1 MPSRVQPVQQGDP
14 LRIGPYRVVGRLGA
28 GGMGTVYAA
37 LDAAEERMAVKVVH
51 PAQAADEEFR
61 ARFRREVQLSRRV
74 AGPCLVPVRD
84 ADIDA
89 PAPWLATPFV
99 PGPTLD
105 RHVATSGP
113 LTGARLCAMAAGTAA
128 ALTAV
133 HEAGIV
139 HRDVKPQNLILAPF
153 GPQVLDFGIAHAL
166 DGTSVTR
173 TGVMTGT
180 PGWISPEHYQTG
192 AVGPQGDVFA
202 WGALTAYAATGRLP
216 FGSGAPDVV
225 AFRVISAAPD
235 LDGLPADLR
244 PLVEQALAKEPSA
257 RPTAAELARGCAAL
271 LAAQPTAVLSPT
283 DQQPPTLISDLVG
296 LYWDLPPQDDPS
308 WPAPPR
314 RRSRARLYL
323 VVGAAAAVFGG
334 LGGAVAASQSSG
346 TTPKDAS
353 ASISRP
359 PAVDSA
365 PAAAPRHSPRR
376 TGAPVA
382 SSSAIPL
389 ASPSPQ
395 RAVAPSPAYTRSDSA
410 QPTVDEWAAA
420 RVPATPAEKVAARRL
435 VNDTASFFKG
445 QQYMGDDVVVTFNP
459 QAQTMF
465 VTFGPGAFPEGQ
477 DYHDDPNWIDDVR
490 SLMFAS
496 CSEAQQDFG
505 QDTTWPYGRA
515 VVVYRES
522 MATPLIADYREVT
535 HTDSCRV

>member
-1 MPSRVQPVQQGDP
+1 MSSRVQPVQQGDP
-14 LRIGPYRVVGRLGA
+14 LQVGPYRVVGRLGA

-37 LDAAEERMAVKVVH
+37 LGAAGERMAVKVVH
-51 PAQAADEEFR
+51 PAQAADDEFR

-74 AGPCLVPVRD
+74 AGPCLIPVRD
-84 ADIDA
+84 AAIDA

-105 RHVATSGP
+105 RHVAANGP
-113 LTGARLCAMAAGTAA
+113 LAGTRLYAMAAGTAA
-128 ALTAV
+128 ALTAI

-153 GPQVLDFGIAHAL
+153 GPQMLDFGIAHAL

-192 AVGPQGDVFA
+192 AVGPEGDVFA

-216 FGSGAPDVV
+216 FGHGAPDVV
-225 AFRVISAAPD
+225 AFRVISADPD
-235 LDGLPADLR
+235 LDGLPTDLR
-244 PLVEQALAKEPSA
+244 PLVEQALSKEPSD
-257 RPTAAELARGCAAL
+257 RPTAAELARGCTEL
-271 LAAQPTAVLSPT
+271 LAAQPTAVLSPAG
-283 DQQPPTLISDLVG
+283 QQPPTLISDLVS
-296 LYWDLPPQDDPS
+296 LHWDLPLQDDPA

-323 VVGAAAAVFGG
+323 AVGAAAAVLGS
-334 LGGAVAASQSSG
+334 LGGAVAASQSS
-346 TTPKDAS
+346 TLDPKAAS
-353 ASISRP
+353 ASSSRP

-365 PAAAPRHSPRR
+365 AAAAPRRSPSP
-376 TGAPVA
+376 TGTPTP
-382 SSSAIPL
+382 SSAVLL

-395 RAVAPSPAYTRSDSA
+395 RAVAPAPAYTRSDSA

-420 RVPATPAEKVAARRL
+420 RVPATPAEKAAAQRL
-435 VNDTASFFKG
+435 VNDTASFFTG
-445 QQYMGDDVVVTFNP
+445 QQYMGDDVAVTFNP

-465 VTFGPGAFPEGQ
+465 VTFGPGTFPEGQ
-477 DYHDDPNWIDDVR
+477 DYHDDPNWTDDVR
-490 SLMFAS
+490 SLMFAG

-515 VVVYRES
+515 AVVYRES
-522 MATPLIADYREVT
+522 MATPLIADFRDVT